1 MSTDQ
6 DQRRAFWTE
15 QLERAHAFMQQV
27 LVYPVQECGEKL
39 VALPDAARAAGVRI
53 EFSPAKHALGL
64 DRQYYLR
71 AGQID
76 GFLAA
81 GAEMNSR
88 GWVMKV
94 EDGFRSRPM

>member
-1 MSTDQ
+1 
-6 DQRRAFWTE
+6 
-15 QLERAHAFMQQV
+15 MQQV